1 MAEEHEA
8 LTSAFSGLG
17 VDESS
22 LLTVITKWRKQPDKR
37 RGFRSSSPFFKPH
50 GSFER
55 CEDDFV
61 RSLKVEFARFKNI
74 TVLWAM
80 HPWERDARWIHH
92 VLHKAHPFSI
102 IVEIAC
108 TRSSDE
114 LLGARKA
121 YHALFHHSIEEDVA
135 YRVKENYCSL
145 LVGLVSAYRYE
156 GSRVDEDIAKSEAK
170 ALGHAIKNAG
180 TKDPVENYEVI
191 RILTTRSK
199 THLIETFRHYS
210 GIHGKSIEQDFADES
225 CLGETVRCLGSSASY
240 FSKVIDKAFGEEADK
255 NAKDALTRVVV
266 SRSDVDMEEIKAVY
280 EKQYKAKLED
290 KIAKNTR
297 GNYRDALLSL
307 VGM

>member
-8 LTSAFSGLG
+8 LTRAFSGLG

-22 LLTVITKWRKQPDKR
+22 LLTVITKWRKQPEKR

-92 VLHKAHPFSI
+92 VLHKAHPFNI

-135 YRVKENYCSL
+135 YRVKENYCNL

-156 GSRVDEDIAKSEAK
+156 GSRVDDEIAKSEAK

-180 TKDPVENYEVI
+180 SKDPVENYEAI

-199 THLIETFRHYS
+199 THLKETFRHYNE
-210 GIHGKSIEQDFADES
+210 IYGKSIEQEFADES
-225 CLGETVRCLGSSASY
+225 CLGETVQCLGSSASY
-240 FSKVIDKAFGEEADK
+240 FSKVIDKAFGEAADK
-255 NAKDALTRVVV
+255 IAQDALTRVVV
-266 SRSDVDMEEIKAVY
+266 SRSDVDIEEIKAVY

-290 KIAKNTR
+290 KIVKNTR

>member
-8 LTSAFSGLG
+8 LTGAFSGLG

-22 LLTVITKWRKQPDKR
+22 LLSVITQWRKQPEKR
-37 RGFRSSSPFFKPH
+37 QGFRSSSPFFKPH

-92 VLHKAHPFSI
+92 VLHKAHPFNI
-102 IVEIAC
+102 VVEIAC

-135 YRVKENYCSL
+135 YRVKENYCNL

-156 GSRVDEDIAKSEAK
+156 GSRVDDDVAKSEAK
-170 ALGHAIKNAG
+170 ALGHAIKSAG
-180 TKDPVENYEVI
+180 TEDPVENYEVI

-199 THLIETFRHYS
+199 AHLKETFRHYN
-210 GIHGKSIEQDFADES
+210 GLYGKSIEQDFAGES
-225 CLGETVRCLGSSASY
+225 CLGETVQCLGSSASY
-240 FSKVIDKAFGEEADK
+240 FSKVIDKAFREEADK

-266 SRSDVDMEEIKAVY
+266 SRSDVDIEEIKAVY
-280 EKQYKAKLED
+280 EQQHKAKLED
-290 KIAKNTR
+290 KIVKNTR

-307 VGM
+307 VGV